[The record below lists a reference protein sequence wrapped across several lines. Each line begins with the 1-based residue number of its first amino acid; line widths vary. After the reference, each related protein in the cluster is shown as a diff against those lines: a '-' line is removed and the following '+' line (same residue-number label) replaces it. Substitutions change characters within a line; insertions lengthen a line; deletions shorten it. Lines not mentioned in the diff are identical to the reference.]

1 MLAKIKIT
9 PKQGILDPQGAA
21 SQKALS
27 SLGFTDVAD
36 VRVGKYIEL
45 KLDVN
50 DKCKA
55 NEIVEDMCN
64 KLFANMV
71 IENYTYSIEE

>member
-21 SQKALS
+21 SQKALL
-27 SLGFTDVAD
+27 SLGFTDIAD

-45 KLDVN
+45 KIN
-50 DKCKA
+50 ASDKGKA
-55 NEIVEDMCN
+55 SEVVEDMCN
-64 KLFANMV
+64 KLFANTV